1 MPRLR
6 SGFAAAILVA
16 ATITNLQA
24 APINAPQT
32 EAIERLAPA
41 LATRDPVRLAM
52 AFRAMGNLGLPASD
66 VVETAINSMGYRR
79 LAAEDIDGAIK
90 IFELNTEIFPLS
102 ANTWDSLAHAVM
114 ISGDSETAIRYYRRS
129 LDLDPE
135 NANATRM
142 LEQIEREQQFSQ
154 VRNAGF

>member
-1 MPRLR
+1 
-6 SGFAAAILVA
+6 
-16 ATITNLQA
+16 
-24 APINAPQT
+24 
-32 EAIERLAPA
+32 
-41 LATRDPVRLAM
+41 
-52 AFRAMGNLGLPASD
+52 
-66 VVETAINSMGYRR
+66 
-79 LAAEDIDGAIK
+79 
-90 IFELNTEIFPLS
+90 
-102 ANTWDSLAHAVM
+102 M

>member
-1 MPRLR
+1 
-6 SGFAAAILVA
+6 
-16 ATITNLQA
+16 
-24 APINAPQT
+24 
-32 EAIERLAPA
+32 
-41 LATRDPVRLAM
+41 
-52 AFRAMGNLGLPASD
+52 
-66 VVETAINSMGYRR
+66 MGYRR